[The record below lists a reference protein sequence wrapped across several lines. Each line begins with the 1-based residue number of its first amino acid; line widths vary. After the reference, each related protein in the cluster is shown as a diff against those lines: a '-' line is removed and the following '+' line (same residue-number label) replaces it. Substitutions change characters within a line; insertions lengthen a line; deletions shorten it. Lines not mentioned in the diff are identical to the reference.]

1 MLRLTRADALV
12 LNGPPS
18 TPAGPASAKY
28 QCSSAQPSTVH
39 CSALARELW
48 SEASQRVLCWRSN
61 SAHEGTV
68 NSSMTSWGSS
78 PLRYNRQR

>member
-28 QCSSAQPSTVH
+28 PGSVSFRYDVHGLWKVPTLSGSFFIAATHST
-39 CSALARELW
+39 
-48 SEASQRVLCWRSN
+48 
-61 SAHEGTV
+61 
-68 NSSMTSWGSS
+68 
-78 PLRYNRQR
+78 P